1 MNEKIEVDLSLE
13 LIKWFRKVVRD
24 QDNMFSG
31 SSIIE
36 KSDEEIKEEL
46 KNFSIDENQRKIVF
60 GLVTLPDAEFE
71 EKINSFIFKESLFEA
86 HATENSLDL
95 LPNIDRTTEN
105 SLDLLSNVDRATEN
119 SLGFVSDSDSF
130 VFCSYADRT
139 SEVPFDSL
147 SPEEREDR
155 MIVQVRVNHPEV
167 IRERLYELIN
177 YAESYLLRYSSID
190 TAPSMDDEICTLTSR
205 KGVFHRLLSD
215 SIQKFETEK
224 PLSRPLAFSDLLPQ
238 QKEQLYDKLNKFKKQ
253 RQIKQ
258 TEIDEKQL
266 RELKDTTLK
275 FNEIRKNKF
284 VHVPRK
290 AEKDSLSSDY
300 RR

>member
-13 LIKWFRKVVRD
+13 LIKWFREAVRG

-60 GLVTLPDAEFE
+60 DLVTLPDAEFE

-95 LPNIDRTTEN
+95 LP
-105 SLDLLSNVDRATEN
+105 NVDRATEN

-155 MIVQVRVNHPEV
+155 MIAQVRVNHPEV

-177 YAESYLLRYSSID
+177 YAESYLLQYSSID
-190 TAPSMDDEICTLTSR
+190 TAPSMDDEICTLASR

-224 PLSRPLAFSDLLPQ
+224 PLSRSLAFSDLLPQ

-258 TEIDEKQL
+258 TKIDEKQL